1 MKISYKKLWKLL
13 IDRDLKKADLARKAN
28 LSTYTINKMNSN
40 ENINIETIG
49 KICLA
54 LNCKIDDILDV
65 IDEDHI
71 SLDENNFEILS
82 KDIVVAVY
90 KDNNL
95 IIKDKS
101 RLPLFLLNN
110 SNAKRWLETRAID
123 SHRTNSRLLK
133 KIVRL
138 KEKDDL
144 STVIFVN
151 GATIT
156 DNYWIRPINSLIKY
170 QDIKFSSD
178 YFSSLA
184 LNGDFNNFVEVDNKK
199 DSRTPELTN
208 TGSFE
213 KCWKLI
219 NNRWWMYKVASK
231 EEMFSEL
238 FIYNL
243 GKELNFDMAHY
254 EKGEG
259 YIKSLD
265 FTNNNQ
271 FNFEPASSFLG
282 DNEDY
287 LFVIE
292 QLNKI
297 YPNAIK
303 DYIKMIFLDTIC
315 FNVDRHTNNFGLL
328 RDAING
334 EIIGLAPNFDNNMAL
349 ISRGYKENNNSDLLI
364 RLFNE
369 VLEKYPNFKEYIPF
383 INEEILEKVY
393 LETNIEV
400 EKAKV
405 IEMILNRYSLI
416 KI

>member
-110 SNAKRWLETRAID
+110 NNAKRWLETRAID

-156 DNYWIRPINSLIKY
+156 YNYWIRPINSLIKY

-184 LNGDFNNFVEVDNKK
+184 LNGDFNNFVEADDKK
-199 DSRTPELTN
+199 DTRTPELTN

-213 KCWKLI
+213 K
-219 NNRWWMYKVASK
+219 
-231 EEMFSEL
+231 
-238 FIYNL
+238 
-243 GKELNFDMAHY
+243 
-254 EKGEG
+254 
-259 YIKSLD
+259 
-265 FTNNNQ
+265 
-271 FNFEPASSFLG
+271 
-282 DNEDY
+282 
-287 LFVIE
+287 
-292 QLNKI
+292 
-297 YPNAIK
+297 
-303 DYIKMIFLDTIC
+303 
-315 FNVDRHTNNFGLL
+315 
-328 RDAING
+328 
-334 EIIGLAPNFDNNMAL
+334 
-349 ISRGYKENNNSDLLI
+349 
-364 RLFNE
+364 
-369 VLEKYPNFKEYIPF
+369 
-383 INEEILEKVY
+383 
-393 LETNIEV
+393 
-400 EKAKV
+400 
-405 IEMILNRYSLI
+405 
-416 KI
+416 

>member
-13 IDRDLKKADLARKAN
+13 IDRDFKKADLARKAN

-133 KIVRL
+133 KILRL

-151 GATIT
+151 GTTIT

-184 LNGDFNNFVEVDNKK
+184 LNGDFNNFVEADNKK

-219 NNRWWMYKVASK
+219 DNRWWMYKIASK

-243 GKELNFDMAHY
+243 GKELNFNMAYY

-297 YPNAIK
+297 YPNTIK

-383 INEEILEKVY
+383 INEELLEKVY

-400 EKAKV
+400 EKDKV

>member
-1 MKISYKKLWKLL
+1 MKISYKKLWKTL
-13 IDRDLKKADLARKAN
+13 IDRDLKKTDLARLAN

-54 LNCKIDDILDV
+54 LNCKVDDILE
-65 IDEDHI
+65 IISEDHT
-71 SLDENNFEILS
+71 SLDSENFEILS
-82 KDIVVAVY
+82 GDIVVALY
-90 KDNNL
+90 KEGNL
-95 IIKDKS
+95 TIKDKS

-110 SNAKRWLETRAID
+110 SNAKEWLETRAID
-123 SHRTNSRLLK
+123 THRTNSRLLK

-144 STVIFVN
+144 STVMYVN

-170 QDIKFSSD
+170 ENIKFSSD
-178 YFSSLA
+178 YFASLA
-184 LNGDFNNFVEVDNKK
+184 LRGDFNNFIEVNNEK

-213 KCWKLI
+213 KCWKLM
-219 NNRWWMYKVASK
+219 NNRWWMYKSASK

-238 FIYNL
+238 FIYKL
-243 GKELNFDMAHY
+243 GKELNFNMAHY
-254 EKGEG
+254 EKGDG

-265 FTNNNQ
+265 FTVNNE

-282 DNEDY
+282 TNEDY

-292 QLNKI
+292 QLHKI
-297 YPNAIK
+297 FPEGIK
-303 DYIKMIFLDTIC
+303 DYIQMIFLDTIC

-328 RDAING
+328 RNSKKGNIVG
-334 EIIGLAPNFDNNMAL
+334 FAPNYDNNMAL
-349 ISRGYKENNNSDLLI
+349 ISRGYKDSNNNDLLI

-369 VLEKYPNFKEYIPF
+369 LLEKYPEYKEYIPY
-383 INEEILEKVY
+383 INKDLLEKVY
-393 LETNIEV
+393 LETDIDVN
-400 EKAKV
+400 KDKV
-405 IEMILNRYSLI
+405 INMILERYCLI
-416 KI
+416 K

>member
-71 SLDENNFEILS
+71 ALDENNFEILS
-82 KDIVVAVY
+82 NDIVVAVY

-184 LNGDFNNFVEVDNKK
+184 LNGDFNNFVEPYNNKDYRK
-199 DSRTPELTN
+199 PELTN

-400 EKAKV
+400 EKNKV